1 MALAAGFQI
10 TGLASWLG
18 SQMSMLQGLSMILL
32 VLVIISIVNFFTE
45 FTSNLATTAM
55 LLPILAPI
63 AISLNINPYILMVA
77 CTVAASCAFMMPVA
91 TPPNAVVFG
100 SGYLRI
106 PDMIKSGFWMNI
118 ISILFLTI
126 MVYYLLPVLWD
137 FNPNVFTEFINIK
150 SP

>member
-1 MALAAGFQI
+1 
-10 TGLASWLG
+10 
-18 SQMSMLQGLSMILL
+18 
-32 VLVIISIVNFFTE
+32 
-45 FTSNLATTAM
+45 M